1 MTEDKKK
8 KITIGCII
16 AGVVIL
22 IIVLTTLILKVKR
35 AKVRNTDKSNP
46 SEYSSSDITSKETER
61 ESVTDKETGKET
73 TESQSESVKETTK
86 EQNTEPVTEPVSV
99 TVPQEQPAVP
109 AGNDKVT
116 HTVSYSV
123 VLKKNN
129 SWSDGTSKF
138 FQYEC
143 IVTNNTEY
151 DISSWKFEGNIGN
164 ISNIENS
171 WNGNFTCKDGLLVI
185 TPVDWNGNV
194 KAGQSVSTCGVIVK
208 GSNLKE
214 AVEYKGTVTI
224 TDNPAGNNSNNSN
237 NNNNNNS
244 NNGSNSNGGNNTP
257 TSPETK
263 YEPPKLESGTPLA
276 NHGKLSVNG
285 VNLVDSKGQKFQ
297 LKGVSTHGL
306 QWFPQYVNKDTF
318 KDLRDNW
325 GANVIRLAMYSAEGG
340 YCNGNTAEFDKIID
354 RGVQACSELGMYVII
369 DWHILSDSNPNT
381 NKEQAKQF
389 FAKMSKRY
397 ADYGNVIY
405 EICNEPNGGVS
416 WSEIKKYADEVIP
429 VIRQYSKDAII
440 ICGTPTWSQDVDQ
453 VASNPL
459 QNGHNVM
466 YAVHFY
472 AATHKDDL
480 RNKVVNAIKAGTPVF
495 VSEFSICDASG
506 NGGVDYDSAGKWKEL
521 IKNYNLSFAGW
532 SLCNKGETSA
542 LIKSGVSKLSGFTTS
557 DLSETGI
564 WLRNFIAG
572 K

>member
-22 IIVLTTLILKVKR
+22 IIVLTTAILKVKK
-35 AKVRNTDKSNP
+35 AKVRNTDKPNP

-86 EQNTEPVTEPVSV
+86 EQNTEPVSV
-99 TVPQEQPAVP
+99 TVPQEQPTAP
-109 AGNDKVT
+109 AANDKIT
-116 HTVSYSV
+116 HTASYSV

-129 SWSDGTSKF
+129 SWSDGEF

-143 IVTNNTEY
+143 IVTNNTGY
-151 DISSWKFEGNIGN
+151 DITSWKFEGNIGN
-164 ISNIENS
+164 VSSIENS
-171 WNGNFTCKDGLLVI
+171 WNGNFTYKDGLLVI

-214 AVEYKGTVTI
+214 SVEYKGTVTV
-224 TDNPAGNNSNNSN
+224 TD
-237 NNNNNNS
+237 
-244 NNGSNSNGGNNTP
+244 NTP

-340 YCNGNTAEFDKIID
+340 YCNGNTAEFDKVID

-397 ADYGNVIY
+397 ADYSNVIY

-480 RNKVVNAIKAGTPVF
+480 RNKVINAIKTGTPVF

-506 NGGVDYDSAGKWKEL
+506 NGGVDYDSAAKWKEL

-532 SLCNKGETSA
+532 SLCNKGETSS

>member
-22 IIVLTTLILKVKR
+22 IIVLTTAILKVKK
-35 AKVRNTDKSNP
+35 AKVRNTDKPNP

-86 EQNTEPVTEPVSV
+86 EQNTEPVSV
-99 TVPQEQPAVP
+99 TVPQEQPTAP
-109 AGNDKVT
+109 AANDKIT
-116 HTVSYSV
+116 HTASYSV

-129 SWSDGTSKF
+129 SWSDGEF

-143 IVTNNTEY
+143 IVTNNTGY
-151 DISSWKFEGNIGN
+151 DITSWKFEGNIGN
-164 ISNIENS
+164 VSSIENS
-171 WNGNFTCKDGLLVI
+171 WNGNFTYKDGLLVI
-185 TPVDWNGNV
+185 TPVDWNSNV

-214 AVEYKGTVTI
+214 SVEYKGTVTV
-224 TDNPAGNNSNNSN
+224 TD
-237 NNNNNNS
+237 
-244 NNGSNSNGGNNTP
+244 NTP

-340 YCNGNTAEFDKIID
+340 YCNGNTVEFDKIID

-397 ADYGNVIY
+397 ADYSNVIY

-480 RNKVVNAIKAGTPVF
+480 RNKVINAIKTGTPVF

-506 NGGVDYDSAGKWKEL
+506 NGGVDYDSAAKWKEL

-532 SLCNKGETSA
+532 SLCNKGETSS

>member
-1 MTEDKKK
+1 MTEDKRK
-8 KITIGCII
+8 KIITGCII
-16 AGVVIL
+16 AGMVVL
-22 IIVLTTLILKVKR
+22 IIVLTTVILKVKKT
-35 AKVRNTDKSNP
+35 KVGTADKTDP
-46 SEYSSSDITSKETER
+46 AEYSSSDITSKETE
-61 ESVTDKETGKET
+61 
-73 TESQSESVKETTK
+73 
-86 EQNTEPVTEPVSV
+86 SV
-99 TVPQEQPAVP
+99 TVPQEQPTEYRSSDITSKETESITVP
-109 AGNDKVT
+109 QEQPTTPGGNDKNT
-116 HTVSYSV
+116 NTVNYSV
-123 VLKKNN
+123 ILKKNN
-129 SWSDGTSKF
+129 SWSDGTNEF

-143 IVTNNTEY
+143 IVTNNTGY
-151 DISSWKFEGNIGN
+151 DITSWKFEGNIGN
-164 ISNIENS
+164 VANIESS
-171 WNGNFTCKDGLLVI
+171 WNGNFAYKDGMLVI
-185 TPVDWNGNV
+185 TPLDWNSNI
-194 KAGQSVSTCGVIVK
+194 KAGQTVSTCGVIIK

-214 AVEYKGTVTI
+214 SVEYG
-224 TDNPAGNNSNNSN
+224 SSCN
-237 NNNNNNS
+237 NNYNNN
-244 NNGSNSNGGNNTP
+244 
-257 TSPETK
+257 TSASTETQYELPE
-263 YEPPKLESGTPLA
+263 LENGTPLA

-297 LKGVSTHGL
+297 LKGVSTHGI

-389 FAKMSKRY
+389 FAKMSKQY
-397 ADYGNVIY
+397 ADCNNVIY

-440 ICGTPTWSQDVDQ
+440 ICGTPTWSQDVDL
-453 VASNPL
+453 VASDPL
-459 QNGHNVM
+459 QDGHNVM

-480 RNKVVNAIKAGTPVF
+480 RNKVINAIKAGTPVF

-506 NGGVDYDSAGKWKEL
+506 NGGIDYDSAGKWKEL
-521 IKNYNLSFAGW
+521 INNYNLSFAGW

-542 LIKSGVSKLSGFTTS
+542 LIKSGVSRLSGFTTS

-564 WLRNFIAG
+564 WLRNFISG

>member
-22 IIVLTTLILKVKR
+22 IIVLTTVILKVKK
-35 AKVRNTDKSNP
+35 AKVRNTDKTNP

-86 EQNTEPVTEPVSV
+86 EQNTEPVSV
-99 TVPQEQPAVP
+99 TVPQEQPTAP
-109 AGNDKVT
+109 AANDKIT
-116 HTVSYSV
+116 HTASYSV

-129 SWSDGTSKF
+129 SWSDGEF

-143 IVTNNTEY
+143 IVTNNTGY
-151 DISSWKFEGNIGN
+151 DITSWKFEGNIGN
-164 ISNIENS
+164 VSSIENS
-171 WNGNFTCKDGLLVI
+171 WNGNFTYKDGLLVI

-214 AVEYKGTVTI
+214 SVEYKGTVTV
-224 TDNPAGNNSNNSN
+224 TD
-237 NNNNNNS
+237 
-244 NNGSNSNGGNNTP
+244 NTP

-397 ADYGNVIY
+397 ADYSNVIY

-453 VASNPL
+453 VASNSL

-480 RNKVVNAIKAGTPVF
+480 RNKVINAIKTGTPVF

-506 NGGVDYDSAGKWKEL
+506 NGGVDYDSAAKWKEL

-532 SLCNKGETSA
+532 SLCNKGETSS

>member
-22 IIVLTTLILKVKR
+22 IIVLTTAILKVKK
-35 AKVRNTDKSNP
+35 AKVRNTDKPNP

-86 EQNTEPVTEPVSV
+86 EQNTEPVSV
-99 TVPQEQPAVP
+99 TVPQEQPTAP
-109 AGNDKVT
+109 AANDKIT
-116 HTVSYSV
+116 HTASYSV

-129 SWSDGTSKF
+129 SWSDGEF

-143 IVTNNTEY
+143 IVTNNTGY
-151 DISSWKFEGNIGN
+151 DITSWKFEGNIGN
-164 ISNIENS
+164 VSNIENS
-171 WNGNFTCKDGLLVI
+171 WNGNFTYKDGLLVI

-214 AVEYKGTVTI
+214 SVEYKGTVTV
-224 TDNPAGNNSNNSN
+224 TD
-237 NNNNNNS
+237 
-244 NNGSNSNGGNNTP
+244 NTP

-397 ADYGNVIY
+397 ADYSNVIY

-480 RNKVVNAIKAGTPVF
+480 RNKVINAIKTGTPVF

-506 NGGVDYDSAGKWKEL
+506 NGGVDYDSAAKWKEL

-532 SLCNKGETSA
+532 SLCNKGETSS
-542 LIKSGVSKLSGFTTS
+542 LIKSGVSKLSGFIIS